1 MKLSFYQKV
10 FIMLV
15 CLVGLQ
21 MTLGSNY
28 EASHSTPIVP
38 KYVAISFETN
48 GGTSIDELS
57 VPYNDKVYDL
67 PVPLKEGYHFEGW
80 YEDRYFLSRW
90 EDGSIARINLTL
102 FAKWTALQPTP
113 NPNPMP
119 TPQPIPNPGPKPIP
133 PTPTPTP
140 NPIPEPKP
148 VPPEIPTIQFSDT
161 QNHWAQDII
170 GKIAAQG
177 IIDGYPDGKFGP
189 NDPVRREH
197 IAVMIQRAMKLVPTK
212 EINAFNDVPK
222 SHPNYEAIMALAKA
236 GIIEG
241 YAGKFKPNAPMTRA
255 ELAKVLVLAFD
266 LTAGGISTFAD
277 VSRNHWSAS
286 YISALADAGIAF
298 GNNGLFLPNEPVTRA
313 QFVVFLYRALN
324 I

>member
-10 FIMLV
+10 FLLLA
-15 CLVGLQ
+15 CLGGLQ
-21 MTLGSNY
+21 MTFGGNY
-28 EASHSTPIVP
+28 EASHSTPVVP
-38 KYVAISFETN
+38 KYVAISFESN
-48 GGTSIDELS
+48 GGTSINELS
-57 VPYNDKVYDL
+57 VPYNDKVHDL
-67 PVPLKEGYHFEGW
+67 PIPLREGYRFDGW
-80 YEDRYFLSRW
+80 YEDKYFISHW
-90 EDGSIARINLTL
+90 EDGSIARINFTL

-119 TPQPIPNPGPKPIP
+119 TPQPVPNPGPKPIP
-133 PTPTPTP
+133 PTPDPIPEP
-140 NPIPEPKP
+140 NPIPPK
-148 VPPEIPTIQFSDT
+148 IPTIQFSDT

-177 IIDGYPDGKFGP
+177 IIDGYPNGKFGP

-197 IAVMIQRAMKLVPTK
+197 IAVMIQRAIKLVPTK

-236 GIIEG
+236 GIIDG

-255 ELAKVLVLAFD
+255 ELAKVLVLAFN
-266 LTAGGISTFAD
+266 LTPGGNSTFTD
-277 VSRNHWSAS
+277 VSANHWS
-286 YISALADAGIAF
+286 YPFISALADAGIAI
-298 GNNGLFLPNEPVTRA
+298 GNSGKFLANEPVTRA

-324 I
+324 L